1 MEFTNRKFGVEIEFL
16 ATVDK
21 DAVVRQVRSNGINC
35 EWEGY
40 NHDDHDSHWKMVR
53 DSSCGFEL
61 VSPVLSGESGL
72 RQIETVCDALK
83 QVGAKVDRN
92 CGLHVHVDARNLDE
106 KDVAKV
112 FIAYSRY
119 EPLFDALLPV
129 SRRDNL
135 NRFCQ
140 SIKNAVHY
148 AADYASDYRR
158 IYRQQYGTRYLK
170 VNLESL
176 IVHGSIEFRQ
186 HSGTIDADKIN
197 NWVVLMVGFVEEV
210 IKYRMATKQP
220 VMTLA
225 SFKTLFGIKSNSED
239 NRIAILADYLTKRL
253 WDMSKLRPS
262 QTIGAPTVL
271 VMS

>member
-16 ATVDK
+16 DVDR
-21 DAVVRQVRSNGINC
+21 DAVVRAIRSNGINC

-40 NHDDHDSHWKMVR
+40 NHDDHDDHWKMVR

-61 VSPVLSGESGL
+61 VSPILSGESGL

-83 QVGAKVDRN
+83 QVGAKVN
-92 CGLHVHVDARNLDE
+92 KKCGLHVHVDARGLGS
-106 KDVAKV
+106 KDIAKV
-112 FIAYSRY
+112 FIGYARY
-119 EPLFDALLPV
+119 EPLFDALMPA
-129 SRRDNL
+129 SRRQNM
-135 NRFCQ
+135 NQYCQ

-225 SFKTLFGIKSNSED
+225 SFKTLFGIKSNSDD
-239 NRIAILADYLTKRL
+239 NRIAKLAKYLNKRL
-253 WDMSKLRPS
+253 FEMSGLRSS
-262 QTIGAPTVL
+262 QTIGEPVVL
-271 VMS
+271 TL